1 MNSVAAS
8 PSVENPC
15 LRGLRPRRQGF
26 SVPGNKVLGSKITV
40 RILLAGFSLGSI
52 TTMPVF
58 AEEKPAAPTKQ
69 AEQQTKDRQG
79 GAQKNDKAGGSASG
93 QSGQDAGDSQED
105 LINPDRPGIANG
117 SQVIGPRR
125 FQIEAGVQTYFLGG
139 GSSTARFLSV
149 PTLLRFGLDKRYE
162 IRVETLGYSALSTSD
177 PVAGLQ
183 HAEGFGQTSIGFKR
197 TFQASSGA
205 KHPGVGTIVRFF
217 PASGG
222 GGFETNHAT
231 YDALLCADWD
241 FAPHLSLNP
250 NIGFGVNED
259 SNGILYGNFQL
270 ASTLTYAPTT
280 HLGFFVDFGYQ
291 APEEAGGSESL
302 IYDAGATYIVGR
314 NVQLDVSVGTGA
326 RGRTSPHPF
335 WSAGVSVRF

>member
-1 MNSVAAS
+1 MIVTPACADNKPVEEGRQPA
-8 PSVENPC
+8 VENKQDQSNAKDDKAKEQKAA
-15 LRGLRPRRQGF
+15 GKSGGQG
-26 SVPGNKVLGSKITV
+26 N
-40 RILLAGFSLGSI
+40 
-52 TTMPVF
+52 
-58 AEEKPAAPTKQ
+58 
-69 AEQQTKDRQG
+69 
-79 GAQKNDKAGGSASG
+79 AQSGDKAGGG
-93 QSGQDAGDSQED
+93 GDNKSGQDAGDAED

-139 GSSTARFLSV
+139 GSSTARLLSV

-162 IRVETLGYSALSTSD
+162 IRVETIGYSALSVSD
-177 PVAGLQ
+177 PVVGLQ

-222 GGFETNHAT
+222 GAFQTRHAT

-250 NIGFGVNED
+250 NIGFGTYED
-259 SNGILYGNFQL
+259 GNGILYSNFQL

-280 HLGFFVDFGYQ
+280 HLNFFVDFGLQ
-291 APEEAGGSESL
+291 APEAAGASESL
-302 IYDAGATYIVGR
+302 IYDGGVTYIVGR

-326 RGRTSPHPF
+326 RGHTAPHPF
-335 WSAGVSVRF
+335 WSTGVSVRF

>member
-1 MNSVAAS
+1 MNSIAV
-8 PSVENPC
+8 
-15 LRGLRPRRQGF
+15 
-26 SVPGNKVLGSKITV
+26 KM
-40 RILLAGFSLGSI
+40 LLAGFALAGIAAPS
-52 TTMPVF
+52 VF
-58 AEEKPAAPTKQ
+58 AQDKPAAPTKQ
-69 AEQQTKDRQG
+69 AEAQTKDKQG
-79 GAQKNDKAGGSASG
+79 GAQKDDKAGGSASG
-93 QSGQDAGDSQED
+93 QSGQSAGDAQED

-117 SQVIGPRR
+117 SQVVGPRR

-139 GSSTARFLSV
+139 GSSTARLLSV

-183 HAEGFGQTSIGFKR
+183 HSAGFGQTSIGFKR

-222 GGFETNHAT
+222 GGFETKHAT

-250 NIGFGVNED
+250 NIGFGAYED
-259 SNGILYGNFQL
+259 GNGILYGNFQL

-280 HLGFFVDFGYQ
+280 HLNFFVDFGYQ

-302 IYDAGATYIVGR
+302 IYDAGATYILGR

-326 RGRTSPHPF
+326 RGHTSPHPF
-335 WSAGVSVRF
+335 WSTGVSVRF

>member
-1 MNSVAAS
+1 MKTTTVAT
-8 PSVENPC
+8 V
-15 LRGLRPRRQGF
+15 LTGLA
-26 SVPGNKVLGSKITV
+26 LGILPAPPV
-40 RILLAGFSLGSI
+40 RAQE
-52 TTMPVF
+52 TPAAKT
-58 AEEKPAAPTKQ
+58 KPAENQSK
-69 AEQQTKDRQG
+69 KDDKANG
-79 GAQKNDKAGGSASG
+79 GANGQAGQEGG
-93 QSGQDAGDSQED
+93 DAQED

-139 GSSTARFLSV
+139 GSSTARLLSV

-162 IRVETLGYSALSTSD
+162 IRVETIGYSALSTSD

-222 GGFETNHAT
+222 GGFETKHAT

-326 RGRTSPHPF
+326 RGRNSPHPF
-335 WSAGVSVRF
+335 WSTGVSVRF

>member
-1 MNSVAAS
+1 MNSIVVKIILASLAFGSVATLPAY
-8 PSVENPC
+8 
-15 LRGLRPRRQGF
+15 
-26 SVPGNKVLGSKITV
+26 
-40 RILLAGFSLGSI
+40 
-52 TTMPVF
+52 
-58 AEEKPAAPTKQ
+58 AEEKPVVPTKQ
-69 AEQQTKDRQG
+69 AESSSKSG
-79 GAQKNDKAGGSASG
+79 SGDKTSAGEDNKP
-93 QSGQDAGDSQED
+93 QDAGDSED

-139 GSSTARFLSV
+139 GNATARLLSV

-162 IRVETLGYSALSTSD
+162 IRVESLGYSALSTTD
-177 PVAGLQ
+177 PVNGTQ

-197 TFQASSGA
+197 TFQASNGT
-205 KHPGVGTIVRFF
+205 KHPGIGTIVRFF

-222 GGFETNHAT
+222 GGFETKHAT

-259 SNGILYGNFQL
+259 GNGILYGNFQL

-280 HLGFFVDFGYQ
+280 HLGFFVDFGFQ
-291 APEEAGGSESL
+291 APEEAGGGESL